1 MPIYVYIAI
10 SHDRRKIV
18 HFGVT
23 SHPTSQWAMQQLRE
37 TLAFDETTKYIIR
50 DNDQIYSEEFKT
62 CIKNMG
68 LEDKP
73 TSPGSPWQNPI
84 CERVNGTL
92 RRECLNHMII
102 FNEKHLHN
110 ILKEYIEEYYNPSRT
125 HMSLEKD
132 APEHRKTQT
141 EGKIISKP
149 ILGGLHHIYTRAA

>member
-1 MPIYVYIAI
+1 M
-10 SHDRRKIV
+10 

-68 LEDKP
+68 LKDKP

-92 RRECLNHMII
+92 RRECLDHVII

-110 ILKEYIEEYYNPSRT
+110 ILKEYIYEYYNPSRT
-125 HMSLEKD
+125 HMSLGKD
-132 APEHRKTQT
+132 APEYRTVQT
-141 EGKIISKP
+141 EGKIVSKP
-149 ILGGLHHIYTRAA
+149 ILGGLHHIYSRAA